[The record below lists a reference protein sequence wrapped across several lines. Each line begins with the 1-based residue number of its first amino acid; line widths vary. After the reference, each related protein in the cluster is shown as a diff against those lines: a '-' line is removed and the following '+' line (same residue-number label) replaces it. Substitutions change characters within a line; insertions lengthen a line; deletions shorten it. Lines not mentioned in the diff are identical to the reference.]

1 MEDFEFADP
10 HLHLVTAVYARC
22 STWIRWLQRGGDF
35 CHPLCCAWFL
45 RMARR
50 PERSRE
56 HWGQPRNL
64 KRILAWILFCGWTGD
79 TMLLVQWEN
88 LQCSIVQCTLIAR
101 CLCEKGTRKNE
112 ENVEQN
118 ELTSLI
124 RQISLRR
131 KTHLRA
137 LLSRKFSNWV
147 RNYVNI
153 RNCTS
158 EGITHTSFNL
168 QPF

>member
-1 MEDFEFADP
+1 MVAERRGFLSSFVLCLV
-10 HLHLVTAVYARC
+10 LHDGQKEARKK
-22 STWIRWLQRGGDF
+22 QRT
-35 CHPLCCAWFL
+35 L
-45 RMARR
+45 
-50 PERSRE
+50 
-56 HWGQPRNL
+56 GQPRNL
-64 KRILAWILFCGWTGD
+64 KRILARILFCGWTVD
-79 TMLLVQWEN
+79 TMLLVQREN

-101 CLCEKGTRKNE
+101 CLCEKGTGKNE

-118 ELTSLI
+118 EFTSLI
-124 RQISLRR
+124 RQIGLRR
-131 KTHLRA
+131 KPHLRA